1 MHSKSILFITPYP
14 PGEAPSQRFRFE
26 QYLKLL
32 KNKGFSIDFQ
42 PFLTE
47 GGWFTLYKD
56 GKFILKLY
64 HLTKGFVTRFLTL
77 FKIYKYDFIFIH
89 REASPAGPPV
99 FEWFISKIL
108 NKKIIYDFD
117 DAIWLEDPD
126 EVGSIKSKIKWKGKV
141 KRICQWS
148 WKVSAGNQFLAGFAA
163 IYCKNVVVIPTTID
177 TIHQHTPSSKDSS
190 TSKKLVI
197 GWTGTHSTLQYLKP
211 LVPVI
216 QQLEKEYDFEFLV
229 ISNKK
234 PNFKLKSLRF
244 TPWNKQSEIADLQK
258 IDIGIMPLT
267 DDLWSQG
274 KCGFKALQYM
284 ALEIPALASPVGV
297 NNQIIDNAING
308 YLCKTDIDWL
318 KYLRE
323 LLHDSVKRQRMG
335 EQARVKIERNYSV
348 SAVSSEFLSLFK
360 VE

>member
-1 MHSKSILFITPYP
+1 M
-14 PGEAPSQRFRFE
+14 
-26 QYLKLL
+26 LL
-32 KNKGFSIDFQ
+32 KNEGFSIDFQ

-47 GGWFTLYKD
+47 RGWFTLYKD

-64 HLTKGFVTRFLTL
+64 HFTKGFVTRFFTL
-77 FKIYKYDFIFIH
+77 FKIYNYDFIFIH

-126 EVGSIKSKIKWKGKV
+126 ESGSFKSKVKWKSKV

-148 WKVSAGNQFLAGFAA
+148 WKVSAGNQFLADFASN
-163 IYCKNVVVIPTTID
+163 YCKNVVITPTTID
-177 TIHQHTPSSKDSS
+177 TEHQHTPTLKESSPSQ
-190 TSKKLVI
+190 KLVI
-197 GWTGTHSTLQYLKP
+197 GWTGTHSTLQYLTP
-211 LVPVI
+211 LIPIIEV
-216 QQLEKEYDFEFLV
+216 LEKEYEFDFLV

-234 PNFKLKSLRF
+234 PGFPLKSLKF
-244 TPWNKQSEIADLQK
+244 IPWNKKSEIADLQK
-258 IDIGIMPLT
+258 IDIGVMPLS

-284 ALEIPALASPVGV
+284 ALKIPALASPVGV
-297 NNQIIDNAING
+297 NTQIIDNGING
-308 YLCKTDIDWL
+308 YLCKTDNDWL

-323 LLHDSVKRQRMG
+323 LLKDSEKRQRMG
-335 EQARVKIERNYSV
+335 EQARVKIESNYSV
-348 SAVSSEFLSLFK
+348 SAVSSKFLSLFK